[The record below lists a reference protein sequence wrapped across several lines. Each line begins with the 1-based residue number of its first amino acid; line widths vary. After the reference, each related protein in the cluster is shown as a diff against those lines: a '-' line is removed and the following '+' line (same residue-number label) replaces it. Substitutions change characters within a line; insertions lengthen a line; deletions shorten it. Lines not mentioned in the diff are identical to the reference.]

1 MANGAM
7 VQAVDAAGPNPLP
20 AMRAGFTGEQKAL
33 IKQQVAKG
41 CTDTELAL
49 FLHVCQSR
57 GLDPLTKQI
66 YAIKRGGQMTIQVGI
81 DGARSIAARTG
92 RFMPGREPSFIEE
105 GKTLV
110 SATVYAK
117 VMAPD
122 GSWHEI
128 SDSAYLDE
136 YKGSTP
142 LWSKMPKV
150 MLSKCAEMR
159 LLRRAFPDSFGGI
172 YEPSEMDQAGA
183 TSPGLSGNQAGH
195 EVASSPAVKPQDS
208 LPKSVEANFP
218 ELAPKAQPPILSS
231 EPASPSLEE
240 LPAADAELV
249 AQVAGASLEELPVVE
264 YEPGADAE
272 MDAIMEATPSL
283 QELAKKA
290 EGPSPISEPQRKS
303 IFACMREHG
312 LRYEDLKPKINKAY
326 GIKSMKELPADRYE
340 EVIGRIKATGRK
352 EAAA

>member
-1 MANGAM
+1 MTTNVTAN
-7 VQAVDAAGPNPLP
+7 AAATATANPLP

-33 IKQQVAKG
+33 IKQQVARG

-49 FLHVCQSR
+49 FLHVCESR

-92 RFMPGREPSFIEE
+92 RFMPGREPSFAVQN
-105 GKTLV
+105 GTLI

-122 GSWHEI
+122 GSWHEV

-142 LWSKMPKV
+142 LWTKMPKV

-183 TSPGLSGNQAGH
+183 TSPGLSGNVADT
-195 EVASSPAVKPQDS
+195 EVASSSAPKPDRS

-218 ELAPKAQPPILSS
+218 ELTSKPQPTQAS
-231 EPASPSLEE
+231 ESASPSIE
-240 LPAADAELV
+240 AELV
-249 AQVAGASLEELPVVE
+249 EEPAGDPVPVVD
-264 YEPGADAE
+264 YDPDTDNSLDKI
-272 MDAIMEATPSL
+272 MDETPSL
-283 QELAKKA
+283 AKLAAKA
-290 EGPSPISEPQRKS
+290 TISDAQRKA
-303 IFACMREHG
+303 IFAAMREAG
-312 LRYEDLKPKINKAY
+312 LKYEDLKPKINKAY
-326 GIKSMKELPADRYE
+326 SIKSMKELPADRYE
-340 EVIGRIKATGRK
+340 EMLGRIKATAKQKG
-352 EAAA
+352 AAA